1 MALVWD
7 VARGEGEGSVEPRR
21 PDMERTLPDGESTD
35 PATQPAHVPIQ
46 RQKSLLASAVVVIA
60 LFGLGV
66 ALAHPFSSSPARS
79 GAAVPTSTSLPPA
92 PPFGLAQTPQPTPA
106 ATPPG
111 SAATGTPDAGD
122 GSDGSVPSDATPT
135 PTDGAPQR
143 TLPAYLLVHP
153 KQQNPEQPC
162 ASGDWPPIVL
172 TNAGGQPL
180 DWSATTSTGAVS
192 LDVSGGTLGAN
203 ESLTVN
209 LQGQLTNTTHPF
221 VHVYFRW
228 DGGLITAT
236 VYCTV

>member
-1 MALVWD
+1 MRQLRRGMAW
-7 VARGEGEGSVEPRR
+7 AREAESVEPRR
-21 PDMERTLPDGESTD
+21 PDTDPTLPDSDNT
-35 PATQPAHVPIQ
+35 AAQPPRA
-46 RQKSLLASAVVVIA
+46 SLRDRKGMLASAVILIA

-66 ALAHPFSSSPARS
+66 ALAHPFSSSPARF
-79 GAAVPTSTSLPPA
+79 GAVPTSTSPRPA
-92 PPFGLAQTPQPTPA
+92 PPFGLTQTPPPTS

-111 SAATGTPDAGD
+111 PITTAIPDAGDDSD
-122 GSDGSVPSDATPT
+122 GSDGSTPLDATPT
-135 PTDGAPQR
+135 ESAPQR

-192 LDVSGGTLGAN
+192 LDTSGGTLGAN

-209 LQGQLTNTTHPF
+209 LIGQLTTTTHPF

-236 VYCTV
+236 VYCTA

>member
-1 MALVWD
+1 
-7 VARGEGEGSVEPRR
+7 VEPQR
-21 PDMERTLPDGESTD
+21 PDTERTLPDGESTD
-35 PATQPAHVPIQ
+35 PAAQPARAPIQ
-46 RQKSLLASAVVVIA
+46 RTKGLLASAVILIA

-66 ALAHPFSSSPARS
+66 ALAHPFSSSPTHS
-79 GAAVPTSTSLPPA
+79 GAAVPSSTSLPPA
-92 PPFGLAQTPQPTPA
+92 PPFGLAQTPQPTPV
-106 ATPPG
+106 TQPG
-111 SAATGTPDAGD
+111 STATGTPDAGSGTD
-122 GSDGSVPSDATPT
+122 GSDGSAPPDATPT
-135 PTDGAPQR
+135 ENPPQR

-153 KQQNPEQPC
+153 KQQNPAQPC

-221 VHVYFRW
+221 VHAYFRW

-236 VYCTV
+236 VYCTA

>member
-1 MALVWD
+1 M
-7 VARGEGEGSVEPRR
+7 EPRQ
-21 PDMERTLPDGESTD
+21 PDTERTLPDGESTD
-35 PATQPAHVPIQ
+35 PAAQPGRAPIQ
-46 RQKSLLASAVVVIA
+46 RQKGLLASAAIVIA

-66 ALAHPFSSSPARS
+66 ALAHPFSSSPARF
-79 GAAVPTSTSLPPA
+79 GVGVPTSTSLPSA
-92 PPFGLAQTPQPTPA
+92 PFGLAQTPQPTPA
-106 ATPPG
+106 VTQPG
-111 SAATGTPDAGD
+111 PAATGTPDAGD
-122 GSDGSVPSDATPT
+122 GTDGSTPPDAT

-192 LDVSGGTLGAN
+192 LDVAGGTLDAN

-236 VYCTV
+236 VYCTT

>member
-1 MALVWD
+1 
-7 VARGEGEGSVEPRR
+7 VESRR
-21 PDMERTLPDGESTD
+21 PDTERTLPDGAD
-35 PATQPAHVPIQ
+35 AATQPARATGQ
-46 RQKSLLASAVVVIA
+46 SRKSVLASAVIVIA

-92 PPFGLAQTPQPTPA
+92 PPFGLAQTPQPTSVTQPS
-106 ATPPG
+106 P
-111 SAATGTPDAGD
+111 SATGTPDAGD
-122 GSDGSVPSDATPT
+122 GTDGSAPPDAT

-153 KQQNPEQPC
+153 KQQNPAQPC

-192 LDVSGGTLGAN
+192 LDTSGGTLGAN

>member
-1 MALVWD
+1 
-7 VARGEGEGSVEPRR
+7 VEPRR
-21 PDMERTLPDGESTD
+21 PDTERTLPDGESTD
-35 PATQPAHVPIQ
+35 PAAQPAHASL
-46 RQKSLLASAVVVIA
+46 RDRKSVFASAFIVIA

-66 ALAHPFSSSPARS
+66 VLAHPFSSSPARS
-79 GAAVPTSTSLPPA
+79 GAAVPTSTALPPA
-92 PPFGLAQTPQPTPA
+92 PPFGLAQTPQPSPA
-106 ATPPG
+106 TI
-111 SAATGTPDAGD
+111 GTPDAGD
-122 GSDGSVPSDATPT
+122 GSDGSDGSDGTPTADATPT
-135 PTDGAPQR
+135 NGAPQR
-143 TLPAYLLVHP
+143 TLPAYLFVHP

-172 TNAGGQPL
+172 TNAGGQSL